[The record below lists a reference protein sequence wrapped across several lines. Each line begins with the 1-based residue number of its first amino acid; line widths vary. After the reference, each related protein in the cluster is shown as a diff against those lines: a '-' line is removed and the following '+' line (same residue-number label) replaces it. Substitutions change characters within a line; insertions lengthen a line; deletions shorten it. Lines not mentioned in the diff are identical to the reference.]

1 MPTTRPRRVR
11 RTTPPDPTSRAAAAP
26 AATTPPPG
34 DSLNRRDLVLAISPF
49 GLPDARVTAAAVRAG
64 ALGVLDLGRDRDAA
78 IGALAETARWARGP
92 FGVRVGAGC
101 PLLPSDLPDVVD
113 TVLLAPDAPWQ
124 LRDAGGGRRILLEV
138 TSPEEVPG
146 PGSGADGLVARGS
159 EGGGLA
165 GELSTF
171 VLLQRLVAGTGVGL
185 PVWAAGGIGLH
196 TAAGA
201 IAGGATGVV
210 LDVQLALTKEACENL
225 PGDVAAALR
234 SMDGSETVVAGGRR
248 VYRRPGPE
256 LTGGPLPI
264 GQDGAFA
271 AGLADRYCTVGG
283 IVQAI
288 RSSIRQHLVSA
299 PLCTPLT
306 VAQGPMTRVSDR
318 VAFAGAVAAEGG
330 LPFLALALMRGPEV
344 ATLVAEASQQ
354 LAGQQWGVGIL
365 GFVPPA
371 LREAQLEAVRAVR
384 PPFALIAGGRA
395 AQAVALEADGIATYL
410 HVPSPGLLDRFLADG
425 ARRFVFEGSECGG
438 HIGPRASFP
447 LWEAQVE
454 HLLDFGDDRRNNKM
468 AGPSFYAALNVLF
481 AGGVHDER
489 SAAMVAAVAAP
500 LAERGATVG

>member
-1 MPTTRPRRVR
+1 MPTPRPRRLPR
-11 RTTPPDPTSRAAAAP
+11 TPPPGPNPRAAAAP
-26 AATTPPPG
+26 AASTPAPG
-34 DSLNRRDLVLAISPF
+34 DFLNRRDLALAIAPF
-49 GLPDARVTAAAVRAG
+49 GVPDARVTAAAVRAG

-124 LRDAGGGRRILLEV
+124 LRDAGGGRRILLAV

-171 VLLQRLVAGTGVGL
+171 VLLQRLVAGAGL

-201 IAGGATGVV
+201 IAGGAAGVV
-210 LDVQLALTKEACENL
+210 LDVQLALTNEACEKL

-234 SMDGSETVVAGGRR
+234 SMDGSETVVAEGRR
-248 VYRRPGPE
+248 VWRRPGPE
-256 LTGGPLPI
+256 LTWGPLPI

-271 AGLADRYCTVGG
+271 AGLADRYRTVGG
-283 IVQAI
+283 IVQAV
-288 RSSIRQHLVSA
+288 RSSIRQHLLSA
-299 PLCTPLT
+299 HRCTPLT
-306 VAQGPMTRVSDR
+306 IAQGPMTRVSDR

-330 LPFLALALMRGPEV
+330 LPFLALALMSGAEV
-344 ATLVAEASQQ
+344 TTLVGEAAEQ

-365 GFVPPA
+365 GFVPPE
-371 LREAQLEAVRAVR
+371 LRE
-384 PPFALIAGGRA
+384 
-395 AQAVALEADGIATYL
+395 
-410 HVPSPGLLDRFLADG
+410 
-425 ARRFVFEGSECGG
+425 
-438 HIGPRASFP
+438 
-447 LWEAQVE
+447 
-454 HLLDFGDDRRNNKM
+454 
-468 AGPSFYAALNVLF
+468 
-481 AGGVHDER
+481 
-489 SAAMVAAVAAP
+489 
-500 LAERGATVG
+500 